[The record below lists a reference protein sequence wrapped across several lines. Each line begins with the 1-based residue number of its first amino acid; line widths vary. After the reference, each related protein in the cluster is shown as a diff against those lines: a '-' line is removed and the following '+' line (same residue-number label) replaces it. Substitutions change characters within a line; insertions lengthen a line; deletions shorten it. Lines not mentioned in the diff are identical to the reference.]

1 MSPQVDDRR
10 DPQADAEFRRTE
22 NDGILTITF
31 TRDRKLN
38 AVSPSMIDALRQAA
52 TDLGDREDLRVLV
65 IRAEGRYFTA
75 GVDIGQSMM
84 GDGAPTDGRALR
96 RQYRRLH
103 LLFDELEAIEKPVVL
118 AVHAPCLGVGIELA
132 ASCDFRLAAESAT
145 FALPEVRNLGT
156 IPGSGGTSRLTRLVG
171 PHWGKWLAMA
181 GETVN
186 APLALTMGFVH
197 AVHPVEE
204 FDAEVDAF
212 VHRLAGLPGEAVG
225 LAKMAVDVAAST
237 DRGTARDFDRVAN
250 TVLLHSREHKELME
264 TFAARR
270 R

>member
-1 MSPQVDDRR
+1 MSPQVGDRSEPR
-10 DPQADAEFRRTE
+10 ADAEFRRTE

-38 AVSPSMIDALRQAA
+38 AVSPGMVDALRQAA
-52 TDLGDREDLRVLV
+52 ADLGDREDLRVLA

-84 GDGAPTDGRALR
+84 SDGSPADGRALR
-96 RQYRRLH
+96 RRYRRLH
-103 LLFDELEAIEKPVVL
+103 LLFDELEAIEKPVVM
-118 AVHAPCLGVGIELA
+118 AVHAPCLGVGVELA
-132 ASCDFRLAAESAT
+132 ASCDFRLAAETAS
-145 FALPEVRNLGT
+145 FALPEVRNLAT

-171 PHWGKWLAMA
+171 PHWAKWIAMA
-181 GETVN
+181 GET
-186 APLALTMGFVH
+186 ADASHALTMGFVH
-197 AVHPVEE
+197 AVHPVEA

-212 VHRLAGLPGEAVG
+212 VRRLAGLPGEAVG

-237 DRGTARDFDRVAN
+237 DRGTARDFDRLAN
-250 TVLLHSREHKELME
+250 TVLLHSREHKELVE
-264 TFAARR
+264 RFAARR